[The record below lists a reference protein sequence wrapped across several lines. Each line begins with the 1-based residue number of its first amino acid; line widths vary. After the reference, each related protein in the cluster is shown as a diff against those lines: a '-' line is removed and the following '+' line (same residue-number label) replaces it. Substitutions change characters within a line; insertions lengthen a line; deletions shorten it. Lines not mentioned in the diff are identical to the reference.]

1 MFIPGVWP
9 AGTVIGFVHDWCT
22 PADNHR
28 SWDLVARY
36 VVPEI
41 NGLID
46 SYRESQ
52 RHLVENRE
60 VFERAGQAVMSKIME
75 NERAA
80 AALKEQANAPTAIQS
95 HNAPDLAKAA
105 RESNSNNSH

>member
-1 MFIPGVWP
+1 M
-9 AGTVIGFVHDWCT
+9 
-22 PADNHR
+22 
-28 SWDLVARY
+28 ARY

-41 NGLID
+41 NGYLD

-52 RHLVENRE
+52 QYVIDNRE

-80 AALKEQANAPTAIQS
+80 EALKEQMNARTAIQS
-95 HNAPDLAKAA
+95 HNAPDLDKAA
-105 RESNSNNSH
+105 RESDSNHGD